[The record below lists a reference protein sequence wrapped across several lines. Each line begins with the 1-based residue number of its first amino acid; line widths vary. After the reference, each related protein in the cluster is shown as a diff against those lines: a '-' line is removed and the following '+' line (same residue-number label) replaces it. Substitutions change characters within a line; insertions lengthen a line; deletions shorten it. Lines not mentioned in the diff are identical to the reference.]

1 MSKDIKMGVR
11 SRKIMT
17 IMLAAFAVALMI
29 AVPLFAAVDTD
40 ATITANKK
48 GYLVKME
55 NPTAAQLSDFGEM
68 EKDDIFYYS
77 VEECFGIFNED
88 VFYSPSVGDVSY
100 NFAEGWGQEVTSD
113 SKTDLNLEELSAET
127 VTMTTEAYAAGK
139 LISPYVADAPADVKA
154 AANAIAAFIGENVGI
169 GDKVTV
175 TGTVKQ
181 KEVLEIRESYILL
194 DDNKCVIKSSTQTTY
209 LVKDIKLTI
218 TFKSG
223 SNAEKSIEF
232 VDNIKGLIASD
243 WTYEYSAD
251 PITAGTAFTKK
262 NTVTNVYSGGVCF
275 KVDGKDY
282 NISVDAKKQA
292 DEPGTAVLIDQSTIT
307 VSPELVNRMANF
319 PSAVPANV
327 NLDLTYDGINTE
339 CANVIMEAV
348 GDDILKVLLV
358 AGGVILAIIILVII
372 LIIILIVRKKR

>member
-1 MSKDIKMGVR
+1 MSSDIRAGR
-11 SRKIMT
+11 SRKILT
-17 IMLAAFAVALMI
+17 IIAVAFAVALMI

-40 ATITANKK
+40 ADFTAKK
-48 GYLVKME
+48 DGYIVKME
-55 NPTAAQLSDFGEM
+55 NPTAAQLSDFNEL
-68 EKDDIFYYS
+68 EKDEILDYAIQ
-77 VEECFGIFNED
+77 ECLGMFNQD
-88 VFYSPSVGDVSY
+88 VFYEPSAGDEPF
-100 NFAEGWGQEVTSD
+100 NFTEGWGQEITSD
-113 SKTDLNLEELSAET
+113 SKTDLHIEEVSAET
-127 VTMTTEAYAAGK
+127 VTLTTTAYAPGK
-139 LISPYVADAPADVKA
+139 IIRSDIGAQPADVKA
-154 AANAIAAFIGENVGI
+154 AADAIAAFIGENAGI
-169 GDKVTV
+169 GDKVTI
-175 TGTVKQ
+175 TGTIKQ
-181 KEVLEIRESYILL
+181 KEVLEERESYILL
-194 DDNKCVIKSSTQTTY
+194 DGNKSVLKSSTHTAY
-209 LVKDIKLTI
+209 LVNDIKLTI

-282 NISVDAKKQA
+282 NINVDAKKQA

-307 VSPELVNRMANF
+307 ISPELVNRKANF
-319 PSAVPANV
+319 PSAVPTNV
-327 NLDLTYDGINTE
+327 TLDLTYDGVNTE

>member
-1 MSKDIKMGVR
+1 MSKDIKMGLR

-77 VEECFGIFNED
+77 VEECFDIFNEG
-88 VFYSPSVGDVSY
+88 VFYSPSVSDVPY
-100 NFAEGWGQEVTSD
+100 NFAEGWGEEVTSD
-113 SKTDLNLEELSAET
+113 SKTSLNLAELSAET

-181 KEVLEIRESYILL
+181 KEVLEVRESYTLL
-194 DDNKCVIKSSTQTTY
+194 DGNKCVIKSSTHTTY
-209 LVKDIKLTI
+209 LVNDIKLTI

-243 WTYEYSAD
+243 WTYEYAAD

-292 DEPGTAVLIDQSTIT
+292 DEPGTALLIDQSTIT
-307 VSPELVNRMANF
+307 IAPELVNRKANF
-319 PSAVPANV
+319 PSAVPANIS
-327 NLDLTYDGINTE
+327 LDLTYDGINTE
-339 CANVIMEAV
+339 CSNVVMEAV

-372 LIIILIVRKKR
+372 LIIILIVRRKK